1 MAAISAA
8 RSVFGPRRAV
18 RTSRVSAR
26 CGRACAALTAAVA
39 LAPAAAGAPASTGTV
54 TYVDRV
60 DDAGLAPDIA
70 AVTVTQVDAGLAV
83 TVKLA
88 KPTELGRYGWIV
100 VGIDTDRNQRTGGM
114 HGSEAVVLVNAER
127 AVLFR
132 IGGRYSP
139 VRARL
144 TATEL
149 SFTLGFAE
157 LRARTFDFAV
167 ATLRRDADVAPD
179 RGVFRYPGSPSTPAQ
194 ARGPSPA

>member
-1 MAAISAA
+1 VVY
-8 RSVFGPRRAV
+8 R
-18 RTSRVSAR
+18 
-26 CGRACAALTAAVA
+26 
-39 LAPAAAGAPASTGTV
+39 
-54 TYVDRV
+54 DRV

-70 AVTVTQVDAGLAV
+70 AVTVTQMDAALAV
-83 TVKLA
+83 TVSLA
-88 KPTELGRYGWIV
+88 KPTQLGRYDWIV

-114 HGSEAVVLVNAER
+114 HGSEAVVLVNGER

-149 SFTLGFAE
+149 SFTLGLAQ

-167 ATLRRDADVAPD
+167 ATLRQDADVAPD
-179 RGVFRYPGSPSTPAQ
+179 HGVFRYPGLPSAPA
-194 ARGPSPA
+194 PAPAAPPT